1 MPTTSPPATTTP
13 TAAGLPTATALDTAR
28 LLLGVLLPTVVK
40 GPIIRRPWA
49 VGLTARLELDTRAVG
64 IVRKVHARY
73 PEGPLM
79 LKLPVRK
86 QAIVLA
92 PGDVNTVLAHS
103 PEPFSPAS
111 SEKKAALSHFQPAN
125 VLISRG
131 SVRTVRRAL
140 QEQVLDTDHP
150 VHHLADTFVPV
161 VEQEMQ
167 GLLAEALRTGSLP
180 WADFLDAWYRVVRRV
195 VFGDHARDDKELTAM
210 IIRLRKDGNW
220 AFFRPVRKDTRRRF
234 LQRISDELANAEPGS
249 LAAVMAAAP
258 KGEGAEP
265 AQQVPQWL
273 FAFDPAGMAVF
284 RTLTVLATHPE
295 AMATARREIDGDTSG
310 RRVLPYLRASVLET
324 LRLWPT
330 TPMILRQTTRPVE
343 WPEGTMP
350 ADCGVLVYSPYL
362 HRDERSLRNAHNFS
376 PGRWLTEED
385 DGWPLVPFSDGPVV
399 CPGKQ
404 LVLLLTSAALA
415 SLVSGHDVRLE
426 EGQDLDPERPLPGTM
441 DNYSVRLGVSPRA

>member
-1 MPTTSPPATTTP
+1 M
-13 TAAGLPTATALDTAR
+13 LPTIA
-28 LLLGVLLPTVVK
+28 K
-40 GPIIRRPWA
+40 GPIIRRPKV
-49 VGLTARLELDTRAVG
+49 VGFFSRFELDSKAVS
-64 IVRKVHARY
+64 IVRDVHSRY
-73 PEGPLM
+73 PEGPLL
-79 LKLPVRK
+79 LKLPIRK
-86 QAIVLA
+86 QAVVLA
-92 PGDVNTVLAHS
+92 PGDVHTVLARS

-131 SVRTVRRAL
+131 PVRSVRRAL

-150 VHHLADTFVPV
+150 VHHLAHRFVPV
-161 VEQEMQ
+161 VEEEMQ
-167 GLLAEALRTGSLP
+167 HLLDEATRSGFLP

-195 VFGDHARDDKELTAM
+195 VFGDHAWDDKDLTAM
-210 IIRLRKDGNW
+210 VIRLRKDGNW
-220 AFFRPVRKDTRRRF
+220 AFLKPVRKQTRARF
-234 LQRISDELANAEPGS
+234 LQRINDELANAEPGS

-258 KGEGAEP
+258 EADGAEP

-295 AMATARREIDGDTSG
+295 AMAEARREIAGDTSG
-310 RRVLPYLRASVLET
+310 RRVLPYLRAAVLEA

-330 TPMILRQTTRPVE
+330 TPMILRQTTRPVQWE
-343 WPEGTMP
+343 NGLMP
-350 ADCGVLVYSPYL
+350 AKCSVLVYAPYF
-362 HRDERSLRNAHNFS
+362 HRDERSLRSAHNFS
-376 PGRWLTEED
+376 PERWLTEED

-415 SLVSGHDVRLE
+415 ALVQGHDVRVE
-426 EGQDLDPERPLPGTM
+426 EGQALDPSAPLPGTL
-441 DNYSVRLGVSPRA
+441 DNYSVRLGVAPRT